1 MPIFYDLFRNEPHIE
16 KLKTGQAL
24 FRHGDPGNG
33 LMYVLLAGRADVLRG
48 ERVIEESRCGDILGE
63 LAMIEEAPRSAT
75 VLARTDCEFA
85 VIDKKRFHWLV
96 AETPGFA
103 TQVMLAMAHRLR
115 NCDEIL
121 DG

>member
-16 KLKTGQAL
+16 TLQAGDVL
-24 FRHGDPGNG
+24 FRQGDSGNG
-33 LMYVLLAGRADVLRG
+33 RMYVLLSGRADVLRG
-48 ERVIEESRCGDILGE
+48 ERLVEKSCSGDIFGE

-75 VLARTDCEFA
+75 VIARTDCEFA
-85 VIDKKRFHWLV
+85 VIDQKRFHWLV

-103 TQVMLAMAHRLR
+103 TEVMRAMARRLR
-115 NCDEIL
+115 HCDEII